1 MSCTTSSRGLTASRA
16 FRQAIYLPYKAN
28 PSNWPADRDAGHWHD
43 EHRASPLPPSERT
56 KEMTSGMVRDW
67 QGYARCLYG

>member
-1 MSCTTSSRGLTASRA
+1 MDEHEDITEQLETENQMLWVHIIS
-16 FRQAIYLPYKAN
+16 
-28 PSNWPADRDAGHWHD
+28 D